1 MGKFVEFIYS
11 LKKER
16 QREKTSNTNYILF
29 FQIYNTGVNRP
40 LARCDYLTLK

>member
-16 QREKTSNTNYILF
+16 ERERKQATLTTFYSFRYIT
-29 FQIYNTGVNRP
+29 QG
-40 LARCDYLTLK
+40 